1 MRKLRK
7 KLETQRK
14 KDHEGREDS
23 RGRASR
29 PLQQERHHDRPG
41 WTRNPD
47 RQRDRS
53 RQLLPQGV
61 IMTFLERIAE
71 VSGMSP
77 TQLQT
82 EMLESLS
89 SEKLTPGLK
98 SLYQQ
103 ALAQY
108 TNSSKK
114 KEIPLPTNVTPLRR

>member
-1 MRKLRK
+1 
-7 KLETQRK
+7 
-14 KDHEGREDS
+14 
-23 RGRASR
+23 
-29 PLQQERHHDRPG
+29 
-41 WTRNPD
+41 
-47 RQRDRS
+47 
-53 RQLLPQGV
+53 
-61 IMTFLERIAE
+61 MTFLERIAE